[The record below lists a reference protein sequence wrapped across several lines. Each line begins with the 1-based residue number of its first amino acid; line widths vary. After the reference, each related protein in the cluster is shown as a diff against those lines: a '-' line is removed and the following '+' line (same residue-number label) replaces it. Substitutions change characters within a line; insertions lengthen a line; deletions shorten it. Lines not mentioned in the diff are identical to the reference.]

1 MSSIFKYLEWDSE
14 THPSLFTVEPAAS
27 REIYDE
33 SKGTLVFSNFKF
45 FLRKMTATAEMMIQL
60 VWILPDG
67 QHRTYIK
74 AWFETLKEING
85 PGFCVDRNQWT
96 NFAFAGELPCS
107 PAVLGTVFPLVEP
120 KSELS
125 LSFSLWNSG
134 IWLETKQLS
143 RRQSMSRCQ
152 MCGGKQTWDRREADG
167 GGEAEMSREIQGI
180 RQSRDWCVWERGLRS
195 YSNEITR
202 NPATQ
207 QARRWFRI
215 MNGSGWYRP
224 HGVEWGRP
232 EHWEMSLSLSALS
245 CPPTAPG
252 SLAPSSF

>member
-1 MSSIFKYLEWDSE
+1 MSSTFKYLERDSE

-45 FLRKMTATAEMMIQL
+45 FVRQMTASEEMMIQL

-74 AWFETLKEING
+74 ARFETLKEING
-85 PGFCVDRNQWT
+85 PGFCVDRSQWT

-107 PAVLGTVFPLVEP
+107 PAVLGTIVPLAEP

-125 LSFSLWNSG
+125 LSLSLWNSG

-143 RRQSMSRCQ
+143 RRQSKSRCQ
-152 MCGGKQTWDRREADG
+152 MRGGKQTWDRREADG
-167 GGEAEMSREIQGI
+167 GGEAEMSREIQGNW
-180 RQSRDWCVWERGLRS
+180 QSWGWCVWERGLRS
-195 YSNEITR
+195 YSDEITR

-207 QARRWFRI
+207 QARRWFRM
-215 MNGSGWYRP
+215 MNNFIRWKK
-224 HGVEWGRP
+224 
-232 EHWEMSLSLSALS
+232 HWKSIISQ
-245 CPPTAPG
+245 
-252 SLAPSSF
+252 